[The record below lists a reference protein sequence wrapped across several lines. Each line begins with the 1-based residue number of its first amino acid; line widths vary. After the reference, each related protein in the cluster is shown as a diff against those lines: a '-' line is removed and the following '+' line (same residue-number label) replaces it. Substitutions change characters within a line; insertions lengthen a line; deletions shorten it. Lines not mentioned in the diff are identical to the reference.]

1 MTHQWT
7 DRLSEYLDGELSRAD
22 ADAVDRHLKDCEDCR
37 ATLEDLRA
45 VMVRASALEDRAPAA
60 DLWPGIAE
68 RLPASTPVTP
78 LSAWRRLATWRV
90 SASVPQLAAAA
101 VVLLLV
107 GSGTIWVA
115 LGPGDG
121 GNRPAA
127 VTPVNAPAVPVA
139 SPAETYGAAIAD
151 LDAILDASRGALD
164 TATVRVL
171 EESLL
176 AIDQAIAEA
185 EAALAEDPASRYL
198 RRHLNAT
205 MERKLNLLH
214 RAAALAVTSS

>member
-1 MTHQWT
+1 MTDRWT
-7 DRLSEYLDGELSRAD
+7 DRLSEYLDGELTRAETV
-22 ADAVDRHLKDCEDCR
+22 AVDEHLQECETCR
-37 ATLEDLRA
+37 ATLQDLRA
-45 VMVRASALEDRAPAA
+45 VMARASALEDRAPAA

-68 RLPASTPVTP
+68 RLPASTPVTS

-101 VVLLLV
+101 VLLLLV

-127 VTPVNAPAVPVA
+127 VTMVNAPAVPAA
-139 SPAETYGAAIAD
+139 SPIETYAAAIAD
-151 LDAILDASRGALD
+151 LEAILDAARGSLD

-176 AIDQAIAEA
+176 TIDGAIAEA

-198 RRHLNAT
+198 RKHLNTT
-205 MERKLNLLH
+205 MERKRDLLH
-214 RAAALAVTSS
+214 RAAALAVASS